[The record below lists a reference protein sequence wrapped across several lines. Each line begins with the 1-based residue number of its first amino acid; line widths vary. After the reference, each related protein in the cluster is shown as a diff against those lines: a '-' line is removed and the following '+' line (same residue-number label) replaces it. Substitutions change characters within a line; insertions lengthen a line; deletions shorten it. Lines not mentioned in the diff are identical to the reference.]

1 MEQKTIELHVR
12 ISAKEL
18 FSFMLRHTYTTV
30 SGLFGL
36 ALSLICLLLL
46 IAGYAKGDDFR
57 TIVLLVLGLM
67 FTVLNPI
74 LLYMKA
80 KNQAVSNPA
89 YKEELFYTLK
99 EEGITL
105 EVGEAQE
112 TVEWSKIR
120 KWKRTGILHI
130 LYTTPIHAIL
140 LPISSMEG
148 KRDEV
153 EALLESK
160 LKKK

>member
-1 MEQKTIELHVR
+1 MEQKPIELHVK

-18 FSFMLRHTYTTV
+18 FSFMLRHTYTSG

-36 ALSLICLLLL
+36 VISLLCLILLG
-46 IAGYAKGDDFR
+46 AGYAKGDDFR
-57 TIVLLVLGLM
+57 TVVLLALGLM
-67 FTVLNPI
+67 FTVVNPI

-80 KNQAVSNPA
+80 KNQAMTNPV
-89 YKEELFYTLK
+89 YKNELVYTLDDT
-99 EEGITL
+99 GVTL
-105 EVGEAQE
+105 NGEAATE

-120 KWKRTGILHI
+120 KWKKTRILHI

-140 LPISSMEG
+140 LPVVSMKG
-148 KRDEV
+148 NRAKV